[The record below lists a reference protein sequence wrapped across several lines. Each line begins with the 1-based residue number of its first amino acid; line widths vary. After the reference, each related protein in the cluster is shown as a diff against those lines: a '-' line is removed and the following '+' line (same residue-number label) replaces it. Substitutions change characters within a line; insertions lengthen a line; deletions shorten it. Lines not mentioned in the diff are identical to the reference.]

1 MASPTA
7 PSITWTLSCPK
18 QLTQGEWMARL
29 LTHGGTDYLEA
40 GDSPPAT
47 LRSELS
53 HGLQVGWGSLRPTK
67 LLLLLPSSIP
77 PGFEPARSTSG
88 AQASKLEAISPGGVL
103 SCPPDPGTLFAHFA
117 LGSAHLVCAS
127 VYVYCCAPLPPWSYT
142 WGAHYS
148 GDIEDAIFTDCCMI
162 LKTE

>member
-1 MASPTA
+1 
-7 PSITWTLSCPK
+7 
-18 QLTQGEWMARL
+18 MARL

-40 GDSPPAT
+40 GDSPLPHSGRSSPMASRWGGAPCAPQSCCSSYPAP
-47 LRSELS
+47 SHQGLS
-53 HGLQVGWGSLRPTK
+53 RPGA
-67 LLLLLPSSIP
+67 P
-77 PGFEPARSTSG
+77 RG